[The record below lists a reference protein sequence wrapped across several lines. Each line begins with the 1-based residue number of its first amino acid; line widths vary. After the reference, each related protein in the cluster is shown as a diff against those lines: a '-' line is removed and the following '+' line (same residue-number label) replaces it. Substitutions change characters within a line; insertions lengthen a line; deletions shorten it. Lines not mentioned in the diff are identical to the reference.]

1 MMKVLL
7 NRDVWIIANLIIT
20 YMGFQVEKR
29 VLLDYK
35 SEDIRADHNIYTYTA
50 IDLQQCLYLRGL
62 LMHAVTLT
70 AAFANT

>member
-50 IDLQQCLYLRGL
+50 IDL
-62 LMHAVTLT
+62 HATM
-70 AAFANT
+70 FIP

>member
-35 SEDIRADHNIYTYTA
+35 SEDIRADHNIYTYRPT
-50 IDLQQCLYLRGL
+50 CNNVY
-62 LMHAVTLT
+62 TLE
-70 AAFANT
+70 AY